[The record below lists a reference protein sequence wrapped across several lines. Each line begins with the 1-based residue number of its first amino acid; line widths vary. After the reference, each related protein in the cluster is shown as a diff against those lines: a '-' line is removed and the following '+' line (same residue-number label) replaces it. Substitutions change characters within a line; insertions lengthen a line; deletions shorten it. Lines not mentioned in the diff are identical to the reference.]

1 MRRVVAKAKA
11 AVTGQ
16 PNDLPGR
23 VANIDAR
30 GRRRRLVGGAVW
42 LIVAAAATATLVA
55 LRARDGWYALLVV
68 PFTLAALGWFQARER
83 T

>member
-1 MRRVVAKAKA
+1 M
-11 AVTGQ
+11 
-16 PNDLPGR
+16 PDESPGR

-30 GRRRRLVGGAVW
+30 GGRRRLIGGVVW
-42 LIVAAAATATLVA
+42 LVVAAAATATLVA